1 MLSLYR
7 SSHRRLLAAGLV
19 TVVLAAGC
27 GRSSGETETGAA
39 SDSSTSTTAAAAAEQ
54 AGSFGDLGQVCG
66 PGDAKGATA
75 RGVTDT
81 EIAITTLGDPSNTVK
96 PGLGQQF
103 FDMGDAFV
111 KWCND
116 AGGINGRQIVLHKRD
131 AKLFEAAARV
141 IEACQTDFMLV
152 GGGTPLDD
160 ATVKPRLDCNMG
172 NIPAYVTSVTAIKAP
187 LQARPQPTPVDQVM
201 TGPFFRIADYI
212 PGAGKGVAI
221 EMHNGP
227 GGPATGNR
235 YKDSV
240 ELGGLKVT
248 NLTLNPST
256 GVDNWRPYL
265 EQMRS
270 SGATMIGGVAI
281 PDYASFVSTMHDIG
295 WEPDALIALGAGYE
309 GATAEAAKST
319 PFPKNSWAMANTYP
333 FELAKD
339 NPATQTLLDLLHG
352 VAPDAKPA
360 AFHVRSLSGFL
371 LWATSVKACGSD
383 VTVKCVIDHAVA
395 QKAWTGGGL
404 HPANGVGPD
413 AEMSPCFALM
423 KITTKG
429 FVYDKEATAPTD
441 GVFNCDPKNVPK
453 LTKNYDDVK

>member
-1 MLSLYR
+1 VLHR
-7 SSHRRLLAAGLV
+7 TRRRLLAVGLI
-19 TVVLAAGC
+19 TLVLAAGC
-27 GRSSGETETGAA
+27 TRSSDEKETGTVAG
-39 SDSSTSTTAAAAAEQ
+39 DSSTTTTAAAAEK
-54 AGSFGDLGQVCG
+54 AGSFGDLGEVCG

-75 RGVTDT
+75 RGVTDDS
-81 EIAITTLGDPSNTVK
+81 ISITTLGDPSNTVK

-103 FDMGDAFV
+103 FDIGDAFV

-116 AGGINGRQIVLHKRD
+116 AGGINGRKIVLHKRD

-160 ATVKPRLDCNMG
+160 ATVKPRTDCDMG
-172 NIPAYVTSVTAIKAP
+172 NIPSYVTSVPAINGP
-187 LQARPQPTPVDQVM
+187 NQARPQPTPVDQVM
-201 TGPFFRIADYI
+201 TGPFFQIAKYV
-212 PGAGKGVAI
+212 PGSGKGVAI

-227 GGPATGNR
+227 GGPATGAR

-270 SGATMIGGVAI
+270 SGATMVGTVAV
-281 PDYASFVSTMHDIG
+281 PDYSSFVTTMKDIG
-295 WEPDALIALGAGYE
+295 WEPDALIVLGAGYE
-309 GATAEAAKST
+309 GATIDAAKSA

-333 FELAKD
+333 FELAQD
-339 NPATQTLLDLLHG
+339 NPATQQLLDLLHS
-352 VAPDAKPA
+352 VAPAAKPA
-360 AFHVRSLSGFL
+360 AFHVRSLSAFL
-371 LWATSVKACGSD
+371 LWATSVKACGSE
-383 VTVKCVIDHAVA
+383 VTTTCVIDKAVA
-395 QKAWTGGGL
+395 HTDWTGGGL
-404 HPANGVGPD
+404 HPANAVGPK

-423 KITTKG
+423 KITPEG
-429 FVYDKEATAPTD
+429 FVYDKKATAPTE
-441 GVFNCDPKNVPK
+441 GIYNCDPKNVPK
-453 LTKNYDDVK
+453 LTKSYDDIK

>member
-1 MLSLYR
+1 LHVLHRTS
-7 SSHRRLLAAGLV
+7 RRLLAAGLI
-19 TVVLAAGC
+19 TVLLATGC
-27 GRSSGETETGAA
+27 ARSSDDTETGA
-39 SDSSTSTTAAAAAEQ
+39 SSGDSSTSTTAKAAEQ
-54 AGSFGDLGQVCG
+54 AGSFGDLGEVCG

-75 RGVTDT
+75 RGVTDDS
-81 EIAITTLGDPSNTVK
+81 ISITTLGDPSNTVK

-116 AGGINGRQIVLHKRD
+116 AGGINGRKIVLHKRD

-160 ATVKPRLDCNMG
+160 ATVKPRTDCKLG
-172 NIPAYVTSVTAIKAP
+172 NIPSYVTSVTAIRGTM
-187 LQARPQPTPVDQVM
+187 QARPQPTPVDQVAA
-201 TGPFFRIADYI
+201 GPFLRIGKYIAD
-212 PGAGKGVAI
+212 AGKGVAI
-221 EMHNGP
+221 QMHNGP
-227 GGPATGNR
+227 GGPATGAR

-248 NLTLNPST
+248 NLTLTPST

-270 SGATMIGGVAI
+270 SGAHMVGAVAI
-281 PDYASFVSTMHDIG
+281 PDYSSFVSAMHDIG
-295 WEPDALIALGAGYE
+295 WEPDALLALGAAYE
-309 GATAEAAKST
+309 SGTIDAAKAT

-339 NPATQTLLDLLHG
+339 NPPTQQLLDLLKAT
-352 VAPDAKPA
+352 APDVKPA
-360 AFHVRSLSGFL
+360 AFHVRSLSAFL
-371 LWATSVKACGSD
+371 LWATSVKACGSN
-383 VTVKCVIDHAVA
+383 VTVDCVIGKAVA
-395 QKAWTGGGL
+395 QTKWTGGGL
-404 HPANGVGPD
+404 HPANATGPD
-413 AEMSPCFALM
+413 AALTPCFALM
-423 KITTKG
+423 KITTDG
-429 FVYDKEATAPTD
+429 FEYDKEATGPTE
-441 GVFNCDPKNVPK
+441 GIWNCDPKNAPK